1 MKNRE
6 IIANINNLYALR
18 KRESERKQKTII
30 GKPLLIL
37 SRNLRMLEEEYN
49 DNYMLDLKAL
59 RERYY
64 EKKEVDVTVPADEGK
79 GIEEHTEK
87 RMIESLKADLFREDY
102 DKELQELLDLDVDVP
117 IMKVSVD
124 LLGSV
129 ADAKDADALEFM
141 TDYGAADWLRS

>member
-18 KRESERKQKTII
+18 KRESERNPKTII

-37 SRNLRMLEEEYN
+37 SRNLRMLEEEYS

-64 EKKEVDVTVPADEGK
+64 EKKEVEVTVPADEEK
-79 GIEEHTEK
+79 GIKEHTEK
-87 RMIESLKADLFREDY
+87 RAIESLNADMKKEDY

-141 TDYGAADWLRS
+141 TDYGAADC